1 MLAPTGLS
9 FSAGKLVGGADVSN
23 GDRTW
28 VVGPQEHGARLERFL
43 AGPNRLAS
51 RGRAREALARGKVFV
66 NAREVSA
73 EDGGRLL
80 AEGDQVRLWMDRP
93 GSARSRPRASSAGEP
108 SILYDDQD
116 LVVLDKPAGLLSVPL
131 ARREEAPSAYEF
143 VERHLRS
150 RGKRRPHVV
159 HRIDRDTSGLV
170 VFATNARAQGALK
183 EQFRRRQPERVYLA
197 VVYGCPEPPSGT
209 WRDHLVWDQDDL
221 VQKASHP
228 RDPRAKE
235 ATSDYRCSSGCA
247 GLRSSRCGSSPASAT
262 RFGSRRGCGGTRSW
276 ASSGTSSAQAN
287 SGPSRFRARRC
298 TPSASRSATRPTA
311 ADSRSSRRSL
321 PISDSCWWTCATS
334 DASRGEARA
343 WSRAPSG

>member
-1 MLAPTGLS
+1 MLDPTGLRT
-9 FSAGKLVGGADVSN
+9 KLVGGADVSN

-43 AGPNRLAS
+43 AAPDRLAS
-51 RGRAREALARGKVFV
+51 RSRARDALARGKVFV
-66 NAREVSA
+66 NALEVSA
-73 EDGGRLL
+73 GDGRRLL
-80 AEGDQVRLWMDRP
+80 ADGDQVRLWMDRP
-93 GSARSRPRASSAGEP
+93 GSARPRPREGSAGEP
-108 SILYDDQD
+108 TILYDDQD

-131 ARREEAPSAYEF
+131 ARREEAPSAYDF

-170 VFATNARAQGALK
+170 VFATNARAQAALK

-197 VVYGCPEPPSGT
+197 VVYGCPEPPSGR

-235 ATSDYRCSSGCA
+235 AVSDYRVLER
-247 GLRSSRCGSSPASAT
+247 LRGASLVEVRLVTGKRNQIRLQARLRGHTLVGEQRYVFGPTELRPVEFPRQALHAFRLAFRHPAD
-262 RFGSRRGCGGTRSW
+262 
-276 ASSGTSSAQAN
+276 
-287 SGPSRFRARRC
+287 ARRLSFES
-298 TPSASRSATRPTA
+298 PVP
-311 ADSRSSRRSL
+311 ADLRQLLLDLR
-321 PISDSCWWTCATS
+321 
-334 DASRGEARA
+334 EA
-343 WSRAPSG
+343 

>member
-235 ATSDYRCSSGCA
+235 ATSDYRVLER
-247 GLRSSRCGSSPASAT
+247 LRGASLVEVRLVTGKRNQIRLQA
-262 RFGSRRGCGGTRSW
+262 RLRGHTLVGEQRYVF
-276 ASSGTSSAQAN
+276 
-287 SGPSRFRARRC
+287 GPSELRPVAFPRQALHAFRLAFRHPADGRRLAFES
-298 TPSASRSATRPTA
+298 PLP
-311 ADSRSSRRSL
+311 ADLRQLLVDLR
-321 PISDSCWWTCATS
+321 D
-334 DASRGEARA
+334 E
-343 WSRAPSG
+343 